1 MATLLE
7 YKCPNCGG
15 ALSFD
20 SDTQKMNCP
29 YCDSELEI
37 DALRELDEA
46 LNTPAEDQMTWDSQP
61 QTQWQADE
69 QAQLAGFICQS
80 CGGEIICDENTAAT
94 SCPYCGNPVVMSGR
108 LSGVLRPDLVIP
120 FQLDKEAAVQALTN
134 HISKR
139 KLLPKVFKDEN
150 HIREIKGIYVPFWLF
165 DADADGDVHYRA
177 TRVHTWSDSNYYYTK
192 TKHYSVRRV
201 GRLSFAGVPVDG
213 STKMPD
219 ALMESI
225 EPFDFS
231 KAVDF
236 QAAYLAGFLAD
247 KYDVSAED
255 SISRANDRIRV
266 STNQALEQ
274 TVVGYTTVSTLAS
287 TVKLENGKVRYALYP
302 VWLLNTRYKEKDY
315 QFAMNG
321 QTGKFVGNLPIDWGR
336 FFAWWGGIAG
346 SAGVVLWDWAGWLGS
361 CRRCGNE
368 EIADNFDVSVPC
380 DHCICRGTSG
390 G

>member
-29 YCDSELEI
+29 YCDSELEL
-37 DALRELDEA
+37 DALRELDEV
-46 LNTPAEDQMTWDSQP
+46 LNAPAEDQMHWDSQP
-61 QTQWQADE
+61 QTQWQEDE

-80 CGGEIICDENTAAT
+80 CGGELICDANTAAT
-94 SCPYCGNPVVMSGR
+94 ACPYCGNPVVMSGR

-177 TRVHTWSDSNYYYTK
+177 TRVHSWSDSNYYYTK
-192 TKHYSVRRV
+192 TKYYSVRRA
-201 GRLSFAGVPVDG
+201 GKLSFAGVPVDG

-225 EPFDFS
+225 EPFDLS
-231 KAVDF
+231 EAVDF
-236 QAAYLAGFLAD
+236 QTAYLAGFLAD

-336 FFAWWGGIAG
+336 FFAWWSGIAG
-346 SAGVVLWDWAGWLGS
+346 SAGVVLWGLSKLLG
-361 CRRCGNE
+361 
-368 EIADNFDVSVPC
+368 IL
-380 DHCICRGTSG
+380 
-390 G
+390 